1 MVNRYLVVPLVVW
14 AIAQFLKFTI
24 AAFRG
29 TIDFRYLYGSGGMP
43 SVHAAVVTSL
53 AVTSLLV
60 DGAHSAIFGLTAIF
74 AAIVM
79 YDSFGVRRSA
89 GEQAVAINAILDSM
103 EKDRLDH
110 PRMRLREILGHKP
123 LEVSVGAVLG
133 LFLGAILNSDK
144 LGPLVHLITLQVGRG
159 MAILVAAVA
168 VVLIIAGALIRWA
181 FLRRFRKPVP
191 AVRQF
196 AATAAWSLWLT
207 GLLGL
212 LIAFIEYERVAV
224 AVWIIWPILYAILA
238 IVVIFTLALLYRRRV
253 PVAIAA
259 YRATQE
265 KTKWLEGPNKKRRAK
280 KAARAKKRG

>member
-60 DGAHSAIFGLTAIF
+60 DGAGSAIFGLTAIF

-79 YDSFGVRRSA
+79 YDSFGVRRST
-89 GEQAVAINAILDSM
+89 GEQAVAINLILDSM

-144 LGPLVHLITLQVGRG
+144 LGPLVSLITIQVGRG
-159 MAILVAAVA
+159 MAIIVA
-168 VVLIIAGALIRWA
+168 VVAALILLLGVITR
-181 FLRRFRKPVP
+181 FGLLRRYRKPV
-191 AVRQF
+191 AVVQRVLH
-196 AATAAWSLWLT
+196 TTSWSLWLT
-207 GLLGL
+207 ALVGLLL
-212 LIAFIEYERVAV
+212 AFLEYERVGAATWV
-224 AVWIIWPILYAILA
+224 VWPALYALLI
-238 IVVIFTLALLYRRRV
+238 IVVKITLILKYRRTV
-253 PVAIAA
+253 PAAIAT
-259 YRATQE
+259 YRATQD

-280 KAARAKKRG
+280 KAARAKQRK